1 MAKYCINDECPEF
14 QEYGVRGEYRD
25 DIQVCPICGASL
37 AAELPE
43 SDLSDKESAPDI
55 DLAIVARFHQRYE
68 AELVKALLEDHGIKA
83 SILSDDCGGAHP
95 AMGFCRE
102 AHIVVQ
108 KRDYEEAIA
117 ILEKGRSLPEDES
130 DRSDDETDQ

>member
-25 DIQVCPICGASL
+25 DIQVCPVCSASL
-37 AAELPE
+37 SSE
-43 SDLSDKESAPDI
+43 LSDPDVSGKESVPDI
-55 DLAIVARFHQRYE
+55 NLAIVARFHQRYE

-102 AHIVVQ
+102 AHIVVE
-108 KRDYEEAIA
+108 KKDYEEAIA
-117 ILEKGRSLPEDES
+117 ILEKGKSLP
-130 DRSDDETDQ
+130 DDEMDQ